1 MTSSV
6 NSKTCEMSEPDASLL
21 AFLSLTWALPG
32 QAGMQQGCV
41 RWFNGH
47 SQS

>member
-6 NSKTCEMSEPDASLL
+6 NCKVCEISEPGASLL

-32 QAGMQQGCV
+32 QAGM
-41 RWFNGH
+41 R
-47 SQS
+47 